1 MYGGALP
8 CYAPLRPLES
18 VRVIL
23 TVTLDMIVPTKCTLR
38 RALCCFQ
45 DSAFCHHAGH
55 LGAIGLGAVDILHQF
70 QAIGGM
76 ACSVG
81 NGRFIQLLTE
91 EGSLDGAGPRGLDR
105 GTSDDDTGGRAGA
118 IAAKGDHCCAARHSI
133 VPSFVR

>member
-18 VRVIL
+18 ARVIL

-38 RALCCFQ
+38 RALCSLQ
-45 DSAFCHHAGH
+45 DRAFCHHAGH

-76 ACSVG
+76 ARGCC
-81 NGRFIQLLTE
+81 NGGFIQLPTE
-91 EGSLDGAGPRGLDR
+91 EGSLDAAGPRGLDR
-105 GTSDDDTGGRAGA
+105 GPGDDDASGR
-118 IAAKGDHCCAARHSI
+118 
-133 VPSFVR
+133 